1 MAPVPT
7 HRHAGLP
14 VIAAVTFL
22 GALLG
27 SSPGWGYRFYRSFD
41 DDSRAPRSDEARRWS
56 EAVWGPR
63 DTLVWHVLDDP
74 LWQPHFSGAEELLP
88 SVEESLDT
96 WTRVSSAD
104 VRWRV
109 DGILAGAQVGLD
121 DRNTVSVEET
131 EDFAG
136 QARGWSLRRGDGPWE
151 RIECD
156 VVLSTDYLE
165 RLAGTND
172 NRLSTLLH
180 EFGHCLGLQ
189 HAATTPTVRWDWAW
203 TGSSVWQKDPHM
215 SYGWDIDG
223 DLAEDEVIGASLL
236 RPVSGWQRTWGSLS
250 GTVTLAGQPARFVSV
265 DILRNE
271 GGRARP
277 AVQVFTDEDGGFLV
291 EGLAPG
297 EYVVWI
303 HQMFRHDAHTA
314 LLSAGAVTDA
324 RDLLLPRRHRVR
336 AGQETPAGEFTLLRG
351 RDQR

>member
-1 MAPVPT
+1 MPVST
-7 HRHAGLP
+7 HRRATLP
-14 VIAAVTFL
+14 VIAMVAFL

-27 SSPGWGYRFYRSFD
+27 SSPAWSYRFYRSFD
-41 DDSRAPRSDEARRWS
+41 HDSRAPGSDAARRWS
-56 EAVWGPR
+56 EATWGPG

-109 DGILAGAQVGLD
+109 DGILAGTQVGRD
-121 DRNTVSVEET
+121 DRNTVSAEET

-136 QARGWSLRRGDGPWE
+136 QARGWSLRRGGGPWE

-156 VVLSTDYLE
+156 VVLSTDYVE
-165 RLAGTND
+165 RLAGSND
-172 NRLSTLLH
+172 NRLNTLLH

-189 HAATTPTVRWDWAW
+189 HAATTPTIRWDWRW
-203 TGSSVWQKDPHM
+203 TDSSIWQKDPQM
-215 SYGWDIDG
+215 SYGRDIDSS
-223 DLAEDEVIGASLL
+223 LTEDEVIGASLL
-236 RPVSGWQRTWGSLS
+236 RPAQGWQRSTGSIS
-250 GTVTLAGQPARFVSV
+250 GRVRHESGAARFVSV
-265 DILRNE
+265 HVLRNE

-277 AVQVFTDEDGGFLV
+277 GVQVFTDEDGGFLV

-297 EYVVWI
+297 EYVVWV
-303 HQMFRHDAHTA
+303 HPMFRHDAHTA

-351 RDQR
+351 RDRR

>member
-1 MAPVPT
+1 MPDST
-7 HRHAGLP
+7 RRHAGLP
-14 VIAAVTFL
+14 VVTVAFL

-56 EAVWGPR
+56 EGVWGPG
-63 DTLVWHVLDDP
+63 DTLVWHVLDSP
-74 LWQPHFSGAEELLP
+74 LWQPHFSGVEELLP
-88 SVEESLDT
+88 PVEESLAT
-96 WTRVSSAD
+96 WARVSSAD

-109 DGILAGAQVGLD
+109 DGTLPGEQVRGD
-121 DRNTVSVEET
+121 GRNTVSVEET

-136 QARGWSLRRGDGPWE
+136 QARRWSRRQRGGPWE
-151 RIECD
+151 TEECD
-156 VVLSTDYLE
+156 VVLSTDYVE

-180 EFGHCLGLQ
+180 EFGHCLGLR
-189 HAATTPTVRWDWAW
+189 HAATTPTIRWDWSW
-203 TGSSVWQKDPHM
+203 TDSSVWQKDPQM
-215 SYGWDIDG
+215 SYGRDIDSA
-223 DLAEDEVIGASLL
+223 LAEDEVIGASLL
-236 RPVSGWQRTWGSLS
+236 RPVSGWQRSWGSIS
-250 GTVTLAGQPARFVSV
+250 GSVTLAGQPARFVSV

-271 GGRARP
+271 AGRARP
-277 AVQVFTDEDGGFLV
+277 AVQVFTNEDGGFLV
-291 EGLAPG
+291 EGLAPA

-324 RDLLLPRRHRVR
+324 RDLLLPRRYRVR

-351 RDQR
+351 RDR